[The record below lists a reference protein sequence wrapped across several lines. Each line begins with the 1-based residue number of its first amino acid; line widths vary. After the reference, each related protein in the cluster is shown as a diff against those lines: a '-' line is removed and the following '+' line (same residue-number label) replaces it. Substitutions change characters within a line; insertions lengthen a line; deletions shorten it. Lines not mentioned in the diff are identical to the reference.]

1 MSYMSPKKA
10 PFHMKHAAVLTKRG
24 AAIVPLTIWT
34 LFLLVPLVTAVSI
47 AFKTRFDLLVNPLGL
62 PHPFAGNNI
71 ITAWTQAD
79 LSAALV
85 NSLIITGGAVLGL
98 VVLGSIAA
106 YPLARRVG
114 RWPRGIYTYFVL
126 GLIVPLQL
134 GLIPLYR
141 TWNWLG
147 LVDTHLGVIL
157 IQIGALLPLVIFLY
171 TGFIKTVPR
180 ELEEAAA
187 IDGASQWRTFWTIV
201 FPLLR
206 PVTATVIIVTS
217 LVIWNDFLI
226 ALLFLQDP
234 TLQTVPLAI
243 YGFVGQYSQSW
254 NLIFASIVVS
264 SLPIIVVFLVLQG
277 SFIKGLTGGALKG

>member
-1 MSYMSPKKA
+1 MSAKRVKA
-10 PFHMKHAAVLTKRG
+10 GKHTAAL
-24 AAIVPLTIWT
+24 VPLLLWT
-34 LFLLVPLVTAVSI
+34 VLLLVPLVTTVGI
-47 AFKTRFDLLVNPLGL
+47 ALKTRYDLLINPIGW
-62 PHPFAGNNI
+62 PHPVVWGNIGTAWQDGDLGIALLNSVI
-71 ITAWTQAD
+71 ITTC
-79 LSAALV
+79 
-85 NSLIITGGAVLGL
+85 GVLGL
-98 VVLGSIAA
+98 VVIGSSAA

-114 RWPRGIYTYFVL
+114 RWPSGLYLYFIL

-141 TWNWLG
+141 AWQWLG
-147 LVDTHLGVIL
+147 LVDSQLGVIL
-157 IQIGALLPLVIFLY
+157 IQIGELLPLTIFLF

-187 IDGASQWRTFWTIV
+187 IDGASQFRTFWTIV

-226 ALLFLQDP
+226 PLLFLQQPD
-234 TLQTVPLAI
+234 LQTIPLAI
-243 YGFVGQYSQSW
+243 YGFVGEYSQSW

-264 SLPIIVVFLVLQG
+264 SLPIIALFLILQR

>member
-1 MSYMSPKKA
+1 MSA
-10 PFHMKHAAVLTKRG
+10 RG
-24 AAIVPLTIWT
+24 AKAVRHTAALVPLLLWT
-34 LFLLVPLVTAVSI
+34 VLLLVPLIITVGI
-47 AFKTRFDLLVNPLGL
+47 ALKTRYDLLVNPIGWPQPVAWGNIGTAWQEGDLGTAL
-62 PHPFAGNNI
+62 MNSVI
-71 ITAWTQAD
+71 ITTC
-79 LSAALV
+79 
-85 NSLIITGGAVLGL
+85 GVLGL
-98 VVLGSIAA
+98 IALGASAA

-114 RWPRGIYTYFVL
+114 RWPTGIYVYFIL

-134 GLIPLYR
+134 GLVPLYR
-141 TWNWLG
+141 AWQWLG
-147 LVDTHLGVIL
+147 LVDSQAGVVL
-157 IQIGALLPLVIFLY
+157 IQIGELLPLTIFLF

-187 IDGASQWRTFWTIV
+187 IDGASQFRTFWTIV

-226 ALLFLQDP
+226 PLLFLQQPD
-234 TLQTVPLAI
+234 LQTIPLAI
-243 YGFVGQYSQSW
+243 YGFVGEYSQSW

-264 SLPIIVVFLVLQG
+264 SLPIIALFLILQR

>member
-1 MSYMSPKKA
+1 MKSSQTLGKRAAALA
-10 PFHMKHAAVLTKRG
+10 PVMV
-24 AAIVPLTIWT
+24 WT
-34 LFLLVPLVTAVSI
+34 LLLLVPLVTAISI
-47 AFKTRFDLLVNPLGL
+47 ALKTRFDLLTRPLGL
-62 PHPFAGNNI
+62 PQPFVWGNI
-71 ITAWTQAD
+71 VTAWNQAN
-79 LSAALV
+79 LSSALF
-85 NSLIITGGAVLGL
+85 NSVVITSGAVLGL
-98 VVLGSIAA
+98 VVFGALAA

-114 RWPRGIYTYFVL
+114 RWPQGIYTYFIL

-157 IQIGALLPLVIFLY
+157 IQIGASLPLVIFLY

-187 IDGASQWRTFWTIV
+187 IDGASQWRVFWTIV

-206 PVTATVIIVTS
+206 PVTATVIILTS

-234 TLQTVPLAI
+234 NLQTIPLAI

-264 SLPIIVVFLVLQG
+264 SLPIIAVFLVLQR

>member
-1 MSYMSPKKA
+1 MRSSSTLAKRVTALA
-10 PFHMKHAAVLTKRG
+10 PIAV
-24 AAIVPLTIWT
+24 WT
-34 LFLLVPLVTAVSI
+34 LLLLLPLVTAISI
-47 AFKTRFDLLVNPLGL
+47 ALKTRFDLLERPLGI
-62 PHPFAGNNI
+62 PQPFAWNNI
-71 ITAWTQAD
+71 KTAWDQAS
-79 LSAALV
+79 LGTALI
-85 NSLIITGGAVLGL
+85 NSLLITSGAVLGL
-98 VVLGSIAA
+98 VVFGSLAA

-114 RWPRGIYTYFVL
+114 RWPQGIYTYFIL

-157 IQIGALLPLVIFLY
+157 IQIGASLPLVIFLY
-171 TGFIKTVPR
+171 TGFIKTVPC

-187 IDGASQWRTFWTIV
+187 IDGAGQWRIFWTIV

-206 PVTATVIIVTS
+206 PVTATVIILTS

-226 ALLFLQDP
+226 ALLFLQSPD
-234 TLQTVPLAI
+234 LQTVPLAI

-254 NLIFASIVVS
+254 NLIFASIFVS
-264 SLPIIVVFLVLQG
+264 SLPIIAVFLVLQR